1 MEVVAPAPSVT
12 LRDRFVAAYYAFR
25 MSVKPDVQAV
35 MDRLDAIQRER
46 EAKAAA
52 RQTVLDRMDG
62 YDKAIVLSVASGTG
76 NSELLVKQVMPVIEK
91 MSDDDQLTVIKHII
105 TGNPSAA
112 RYPEISSWIR
122 NNIRDVFANLQ
133 E

>member
-1 MEVVAPAPSVT
+1 MEVVAPALSVS
-12 LRDRFVAAYYAFR
+12 LKDRFVAAYYAFK

-35 MDRLDAIQRER
+35 MDRLDALQKER
-46 EAKAAA
+46 EEKAAA

-62 YDKAIVLSVASGTG
+62 YDKAIVLSVASGTSG
-76 NSELLVKQVMPVIEK
+76 ADLLVKQVMPVIEK
-91 MSDDDQLTVIKHII
+91 MSDDDQMAVMRHII

-122 NNIRDVFANLQ
+122 NNIRDVFANLP